1 MANYK
6 LTEIDE
12 MQPYGAVD
20 GDLIY
25 IVQAANSNPGDKS
38 KSIARKAFLGEFWL
52 TTPLTST
59 DWDGD
64 AKSDAGPTKLDMS
77 AVFTGYPDMA
87 VKAVLLRIA
96 ARDDAAI
103 GTAGLYFEVGPSAT
117 YYYALNANPPG
128 ADVISSDTGICPCDA
143 NGDIYYKINASGSGT
158 CDCWLEVL
166 GYWV

>member
-1 MANYK
+1 MASKK
-6 LTEIDE
+6 LTDLTG
-12 MQPYGAVD
+12 MAAVPAD
-20 GDLIY
+20 NDLIY
-25 IVQAANSNPGDKS
+25 MVDVSAPSDAGKS
-38 KSIARKAFLGEFWL
+38 LKIQRSTFLGATYL

-77 AVFTGYPDMA
+77 AVFTGYPNMA
-87 VKAVLLRIA
+87 VKAVLLRVA

-103 GTAGLYFEVGPSAT
+103 GTAGLYFSVGPSAT
-117 YYYALNANPPG
+117 YYYALQANPPG
-128 ADVISSDTGICPCDA
+128 ADVLSSNTGICPCDA

-158 CDCWLEVL
+158 CDCWLEVW